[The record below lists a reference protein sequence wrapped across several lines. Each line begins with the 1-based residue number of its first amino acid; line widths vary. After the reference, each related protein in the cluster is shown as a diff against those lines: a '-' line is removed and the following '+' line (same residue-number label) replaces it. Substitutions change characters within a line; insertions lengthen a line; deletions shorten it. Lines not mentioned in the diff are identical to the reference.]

1 MQKATKKC
9 VKRNYRLPC
18 AKHSFA
24 QTFSR
29 WFSVALS
36 QQCGLLLPGKAVW
49 FPHTK
54 SWGQFWVCFVA
65 RVCSLHTAKGWT
77 LFTKHVEVSM
87 FPLLDSTASRHMYK
101 TWLLGKK
108 RAAAFKPLSAVW
120 GWPTWFIGEP
130 KASHASTTPSIK
142 TKVWFSTF
150 NWMRSFH
157 IQALRTSFNL
167 VI

>member
-24 QTFSR
+24 QTFS
-29 WFSVALS
+29 SVVS
-36 QQCGLLLPGKAVW
+36 RLPGRAVW
-49 FPHTK
+49 FPHTG

-77 LFTKHVEVSM
+77 LFTKVSM

-142 TKVWFSTF
+142 TKVRFSTF
-150 NWMRSFH
+150 NWMRFPYSLFRH
-157 IQALRTSFNL
+157 WEHLLIW
-167 VI
+167 

>member
-24 QTFSR
+24 QTFS
-29 WFSVALS
+29 SVGSNRMLHCCRLAE
-36 QQCGLLLPGKAVW
+36 QCGSLTRRVGGNFGSASSPGCAHCTVY
-49 FPHTK
+49 
-54 SWGQFWVCFVA
+54 
-65 RVCSLHTAKGWT
+65 TAEGWT
-77 LFTKHVEVSM
+77 LFTKVSM

-142 TKVWFSTF
+142 TKVRFSTF